1 MVDILQQIQITNHET
16 NIMLY
21 LNYNF
26 FKKGKKLKIQEL
38 IKVANS
44 GKYNGRRKKIL
55 VQGVQNYLKSQHDS
69 EKPVKDKKKKE
80 ILDPSQ
86 MAQKILNIRISS

>member
-16 NIMLY
+16 NVMLY

-55 VQGVQNYLKSQHDS
+55 VQGV
-69 EKPVKDKKKKE
+69 
-80 ILDPSQ
+80 
-86 MAQKILNIRISS
+86 